1 MRRAAKSG
9 RSEIQ
14 ALAEFE
20 NVSVK
25 ISGLGMFDRNWTVD
39 TIQPFVMQTIEVFGV
54 ERCMFG
60 SNFPV
65 DGMMSSYSRL
75 WAAYSEITAGFS
87 ENERSALFCTNA
99 ERIYR
104 I

>member
-1 MRRAAKSG
+1 M
-9 RSEIQ
+9 
-14 ALAEFE
+14 
-20 NVSVK
+20 
-25 ISGLGMFDRNWTVD
+25 D
-39 TIQPFVMQTIEVFGV
+39 TIWPFVLHAIEVFGT

-75 WAAYSEITAGFS
+75 WAAYSDITCDFS
-87 ENERSALFCTNA
+87 DDERYALFCGNA
-99 ERIYR
+99 ELIYR

>member
-1 MRRAAKSG
+1 MRITIYG
-9 RSEIQ
+9 I
-14 ALAEFE
+14 LA
-20 NVSVK
+20 S
-25 ISGLGMFDRNWTVD
+25 IIIHGLRIVLQHESAFDSNWSVD
-39 TIQPFVMQTIEVFGV
+39 TIRPFVLHAIDVFSA

-65 DGMMSSYSRL
+65 DGMMSSYTRL
-75 WAAYSEITAGFS
+75 WSAYSEITGDFS
-87 ENERSALFCTNA
+87 ANERYALFCGNA

>member
-1 MRRAAKSG
+1 MPRVSKSG
-9 RSEIQ
+9 AQ
-14 ALAEFE
+14 KCKTLAEFE

-39 TIQPFVMQTIEVFGV
+39 TIQPFVLQTIEAFGV

-75 WAAYSEITAGFS
+75 WAAYSQITDSFS